1 MWSLFSSDSN
11 KEHLVAIFDIGSGS
25 IGGAIVSLDQ
35 EEKDSI
41 PKVLGG
47 VRLNIESK
55 GYPSDNFEVFTKDML
70 LTLQEVANALF
81 NLKIGAPEEIFCML
95 ASPWYDS
102 EIRNIRESNLK
113 KISLS
118 KNKIEQ
124 LTKEEITKLYKE
136 YNEKYRSDRDK
147 RMVIEQYVSSF
158 ILDGKTEVNPF
169 SKKARNIE
177 MDLVVSVSPKEV
189 ISKIKEVIQKSFS
202 TEKVDFI
209 SFSSAS
215 YLAVRDN
222 FEINKDTYFL
232 IDISG
237 HTTDITA
244 IDRGFIKSF
253 KSFPFGR
260 KNIFRYLSNKL
271 GLENREARNFF
282 NLHSDNNLTDSLKNK
297 IDPEISFLKDTWLK
311 KFKQKIDEIKD
322 EGIKTSKTFFVTA
335 DDDVKKWFSKVIEES
350 ERDETLIDQNKG
362 VNIIALDGSEF
373 LRSYYLKNCRFD
385 SFLAIATL
393 ALTKEKIKTYGKN

>member
-25 IGGAIVSLDQ
+25 IGGAMVSLDQ

-41 PKVLGG
+41 PKILGG

-55 GYPSDNFEVFTKDML
+55 NYPSDNFEVFTKDML

-81 NLKIGAPEEIFCML
+81 DLKMGAPEEIFCML

-102 EIRNIRESNLK
+102 EIRNIKESNLK
-113 KISLS
+113 KVSLN

-222 FEINKDTYFL
+222 FVINKDTYFL

-253 KSFPFGR
+253 KSFSFGR

-271 GLENREARNFF
+271 GLESRDARNFF
-282 NLHSDNNLTDSLKNK
+282 NLHSDNNLTASLRNK

-373 LRSYYLKNCRFD
+373 LRSYYPKNCRFD